1 MDIGG
6 IIAGFGISADE
17 TVKSKRKNKH
27 ERGQIELRD
36 ALARDREKERYAK
49 SRQDLLLSEKRQYR
63 ARFELL
69 TAQGYDPTVASYG
82 AKTDGMYEYITGVGQ
97 SIKDLNEKDGG
108 NRSISSA
115 FDVTYK
121 KGQQP
126 DFSAEPE
133 RQALFKDPRISED
146 EVLSQIAKAKNLDEL
161 DNLDLP
167 FFIKERENILKQI
180 DDPEVVMEKLSKQLD
195 QQEMKLAGLTV
206 GTPEYDQVKTALVK
220 TQDKYKA
227 ASAGLKQSSNFRLL
241 VDGLGKPELDD
252 FRKTIDR
259 VSTGMKTD
267 FDTLFSSGSKEG
279 NTFFINLGGEDGR
292 IGLNGNNINFDQQT
306 GTIQGIEDQQKK
318 ERVMNYLREKRITAE
333 RKILENS
340 ADGVNQLPYFDQHW
354 NSAGYATLLPE
365 KIFEGSAT
373 MTNNPEVPT
382 QSFYEHIQKHEGDY
396 IQYPVMKTIEGT
408 DLKRKVYI
416 NKKVTSDYIKEIFER
431 LNAFQT
437 QVSQTQQSMPFIQ

>member
-1 MDIGG
+1 MDFGG
-6 IIAGFGISADE
+6 ILSGIGIAADE
-17 TVKSKRKNKH
+17 TVRAGRKNKH
-27 ERGQIELRD
+27 ERQQIELRD
-36 ALARDREKERYAK
+36 ALARDREKERYAQ
-49 SRQDLLLSEKRQYR
+49 SRQDLLLSEKREYR

-69 TAQGYDPTVASYG
+69 TAQGYDPTVAAYG
-82 AKTDGMYEYITGVGQ
+82 AKSDGMYEYITGVGQ
-97 SIKDLNEKDGG
+97 SIKDLNQKDGG

-146 EVLSQIAKAKNLDEL
+146 QVLSQIAKAKNIDEL

-167 FFIKERENILKQI
+167 FFIKEREGILKEI

-195 QQEMKLAGLTV
+195 LQSMNLKKFTL
-206 GTPEYDQVKTALVK
+206 GTPEYDEALKALNK

-227 ASAGLKQSSNFRLL
+227 ASAGLKQSQNFKSL

-259 VSTGMKTD
+259 VSEGMATD
-267 FDTLFSSGSKEG
+267 FRTLFTAGTKEG
-279 NTFFINLGGEDGR
+279 NTFFINLGGEEGR
-292 IGLNGNNINFDQQT
+292 VSLQGNNIHFDQQT

-318 ERVMNYLREKRITAE
+318 ERIMNYLREKRIVEE
-333 RKILENS
+333 RKALES
-340 ADGVNQLPYFDQHW
+340 LAPEQIPYFDQHW

-365 KIFEGSAT
+365 KIFEGAVT
-373 MTNNPEVPT
+373 MSDNPEVPT
-382 QSFYEHIQKHEGDY
+382 ESFYQHLQKHKGDY
-396 IQYPVMKTIEGT
+396 VQYPIMKTIEGT
-408 DLKRKVYI
+408 NLRRKVYI
-416 NKKVTSDYIKEIFER
+416 NVQVTDDYLDEIAR
-431 LNAFQT
+431 KLGSFQ
-437 QVSQTQQSMPFIQ
+437 SQQQNPFVQ

>member
-17 TVKSKRKNKH
+17 TVKAKRKTKH

-146 EVLSQIAKAKNLDEL
+146 QVLSQISKAKNLDEL

-206 GTPEYDQVKTALVK
+206 GTPEYDQVKKALVK

-227 ASAGLKQSSNFRLL
+227 ASAGLKQSSNFKLL

-279 NTFFINLGGEDGR
+279 NTFFINIGGEDGR

-318 ERVMNYLREKRITAE
+318 ERIMNYLREKRIVEE
-333 RKILENS
+333 RKALQSLAPE
-340 ADGVNQLPYFDQHW
+340 QLTYFDQHW

-365 KIFEGSAT
+365 KIFEGAVT
-373 MTNNPEVPT
+373 MADNPEVPT
-382 QSFYEHIQKHEGDY
+382 QSFYEHIQKHEGDF
-396 IQYPVMKTIEGT
+396 IQYPVMKTIDGT
-408 DLKRKVYI
+408 NLKRKVYI
-416 NKKVTSDYIKEIFER
+416 NKKVTSDYIQEI
-431 LNAFQT
+431 LSKLGSFQ
-437 QVSQTQQSMPFIQ
+437 SQQQNPFVQ

>member
-17 TVKSKRKNKH
+17 TVKAKRRNKH
-27 ERGQIELRD
+27 ERQQIELRD
-36 ALARDREKERYAK
+36 ALARDREKERYAQ
-49 SRQDLLLSEKRQYR
+49 SRQDLLLSEKREYR

-69 TAQGYDPTVASYG
+69 TAQGYDPTVAAYG
-82 AKTDGMYEYITGVGQ
+82 AKSDGMYEYITGVGQ
-97 SIKDLNEKDGG
+97 SIKDLNQKDGG

-146 EVLSQIAKAKNLDEL
+146 QVISQISKAKNLDEL

-167 FFIKERENILKQI
+167 FFIKEREGILKEI

-195 QQEMKLAGLTV
+195 LQSMNLKKFTL
-206 GTPEYDQVKTALVK
+206 GTPEYNEALKALNK

-227 ASAGLKQSSNFRLL
+227 ASAGLKQSQNFKKSIE
-241 VDGLGKPELDD
+241 GLSKPESEAL
-252 FRKTIDR
+252 RKTIDR
-259 VSTGMKTD
+259 VSEGMATD
-267 FDTLFSSGSKEG
+267 FRTLFTAGTKEG
-279 NTFFINLGGEDGR
+279 NTFFINLGGEEGR
-292 IGLNGNNINFDQQT
+292 VALQGTNIHFDQQT

-318 ERVMNYLREKRITAE
+318 ERIMNYLRDKRISAE
-333 RKILENS
+333 RKILES
-340 ADGVNQLPYFDQHW
+340 SSDGLNQLPFFDEHW

-365 KIFEGSAT
+365 KIFEGAIT
-373 MTNNPEVPT
+373 REDNPEVPT
-382 QSFYEHIQKHEGDY
+382 ESFYEHIQKHKGDY
-396 IQYPVMKTIEGT
+396 IQYPIMKTIQGT
-408 DLKRKVYI
+408 NLRRKVYI
-416 NKKVTSDYIKEIFER
+416 NVKVTDDYIDEIARKLGSFS
-431 LNAFQT
+431 
-437 QVSQTQQSMPFIQ
+437 SQQQNPFVQ

>member
-17 TVKSKRKNKH
+17 TVKAKRKNKH
-27 ERGQIELRD
+27 ERQQIELRD
-36 ALARDREKERYAK
+36 ALARDREKERYAQ
-49 SRQDLLLSEKRQYR
+49 SRQDLLLSEKREYR

-69 TAQGYDPTVASYG
+69 TAQGYDPTVAAYG
-82 AKTDGMYEYITGVGQ
+82 AKSDGMYEYITGVGQ
-97 SIKDLNEKDGG
+97 SIKDLNQKDGG

-146 EVLSQIAKAKNLDEL
+146 QVLSQIAKAKDLDEL

-167 FFIKERENILKQI
+167 FFIKEREGILKEI

-195 QQEMKLAGLTV
+195 LQSMNLKKFTL
-206 GTPEYDQVKTALVK
+206 GTPEYDEALKALNK

-227 ASAGLKQSSNFRLL
+227 ASAGLKQSQNFKSL

-259 VSTGMKTD
+259 VSEGMATD
-267 FDTLFSSGSKEG
+267 FRTLFTAGTKEG
-279 NTFFINLGGEDGR
+279 NTFFINLGGEEGR
-292 IGLNGNNINFDQQT
+292 VSLQGNNIHFDQQT

-318 ERVMNYLREKRITAE
+318 ERIMNYLREKRIVEE
-333 RKILENS
+333 RKALQSLAPEQI
-340 ADGVNQLPYFDQHW
+340 PYFDQHW

-365 KIFEGSAT
+365 KIFEGAVT
-373 MTNNPEVPT
+373 MSDNPEVPT
-382 QSFYEHIQKHEGDY
+382 ESFYQHLQKHKGDY
-396 IQYPVMKTIEGT
+396 VQYPIMKTIEGT
-408 DLKRKVYI
+408 NLRRKVYI
-416 NKKVTSDYIKEIFER
+416 NVQVTDDYLDEIAR
-431 LNAFQT
+431 KLGSFQ
-437 QVSQTQQSMPFIQ
+437 SQQQNPFVQ

>member
-1 MDIGG
+1 MDFGG
-6 IIAGFGISADE
+6 ILSGIGIAADE
-17 TVKSKRKNKH
+17 TVRAGRKNKH
-27 ERGQIELRD
+27 ERQQIELRD
-36 ALARDREKERYAK
+36 ALARDREKERYAQ
-49 SRQDLLLSEKRQYR
+49 SRQDLLLSEKREYR

-69 TAQGYDPTVASYG
+69 TAQGYDPTVAAYG
-82 AKTDGMYEYITGVGQ
+82 AKSDGMYEYITGVGQ
-97 SIKDLNEKDGG
+97 SIKDLNQKDGG

-146 EVLSQIAKAKNLDEL
+146 QVLSQIAKAKDLDEL

-167 FFIKERENILKQI
+167 FFIKEREGILKEI

-195 QQEMKLAGLTV
+195 LQSMNLKKFTL
-206 GTPEYDQVKTALVK
+206 GTPEYDEALKALNK

-227 ASAGLKQSSNFRLL
+227 ASAGLKQSQNFKSL

-259 VSTGMKTD
+259 VSEGMATD
-267 FDTLFSSGSKEG
+267 FRTLFTAGTKEG
-279 NTFFINLGGEDGR
+279 NTFFINLGGEEGR
-292 IGLNGNNINFDQQT
+292 VSLQGNNIHFDQQT

-318 ERVMNYLREKRITAE
+318 ERIMNYLREKRIVEE
-333 RKILENS
+333 RKALQSLAPEQI
-340 ADGVNQLPYFDQHW
+340 PYFDQHW

-365 KIFEGSAT
+365 KIFEGAVT
-373 MTNNPEVPT
+373 MSDNPEVPT
-382 QSFYEHIQKHEGDY
+382 ESFYQHLQKHKGDY
-396 IQYPVMKTIEGT
+396 VQYPIMKTIEGT
-408 DLKRKVYI
+408 NLRRKVYI
-416 NKKVTSDYIKEIFER
+416 NVQVTDDYLDEIAR
-431 LNAFQT
+431 KLGSFQ
-437 QVSQTQQSMPFIQ
+437 SQQQNPFVQ

>member
-17 TVKSKRKNKH
+17 TVKAKRKNKH

-146 EVLSQIAKAKNLDEL
+146 QVLSQISKAKNLDEL

-206 GTPEYDQVKTALVK
+206 GTPEYDQVKKALVK

-227 ASAGLKQSSNFRLL
+227 ASAGLKQSSNFKLL

-279 NTFFINLGGEDGR
+279 NTFFINIGGEDGR

-318 ERVMNYLREKRITAE
+318 ERIMNYLREKRIVEE
-333 RKILENS
+333 RKALQSLAPE
-340 ADGVNQLPYFDQHW
+340 QLTYFDQHW

-365 KIFEGSAT
+365 KIFEGAVT
-373 MTNNPEVPT
+373 MADNPEVPT
-382 QSFYEHIQKHEGDY
+382 QSFYEHIQKHEGDF
-396 IQYPVMKTIEGT
+396 IQYPVMKTIDGT
-408 DLKRKVYI
+408 NLKRKVYI
-416 NKKVTSDYIKEIFER
+416 NKKVTSDYIQEI
-431 LNAFQT
+431 LSKLGSFQ
-437 QVSQTQQSMPFIQ
+437 SQQQNPFVQ

>member
-1 MDIGG
+1 MDFGG
-6 IIAGFGISADE
+6 ILSGIGIAADE
-17 TVKSKRKNKH
+17 TVRAGRKNKH
-27 ERGQIELRD
+27 EREQIELRD
-36 ALARDREKERYAK
+36 SLARDREKERYAQ
-49 SRQDLLLSEKRQYR
+49 SRQDLLLAEKREYR

-69 TAQGYDPTVASYG
+69 TAQGYDPTVAAYG
-82 AKTDGMYEYITGVGQ
+82 AKSDGMYEYITGVGQ

-146 EVLSQIAKAKNLDEL
+146 QVLSQIAKAKNLDEL

-167 FFIKERENILKQI
+167 FFIKEREGILKEI

-195 QQEMKLAGLTV
+195 LQSMNLKKFTL
-206 GTPEYDQVKTALVK
+206 GTPEYNEALKALNK

-227 ASAGLKQSSNFRLL
+227 ASAGLKQSQNFKSL

-259 VSTGMKTD
+259 VSEGMATD
-267 FDTLFSSGSKEG
+267 FRTLFTAGTKEG
-279 NTFFINLGGEDGR
+279 NTFFINLGGEEGR
-292 IGLNGNNINFDQQT
+292 VALQGTNIHFDQQT

-318 ERVMNYLREKRITAE
+318 ERIMNYLREKRIVEE
-333 RKILENS
+333 RKALES
-340 ADGVNQLPYFDQHW
+340 LAPEQIPYFDQHW

-365 KIFEGSAT
+365 KIFEGAIT
-373 MTNNPEVPT
+373 REDNPEVPT
-382 QSFYEHIQKHEGDY
+382 ESFYEHIQKHKGDY
-396 IQYPVMKTIEGT
+396 IQYPTMKTIQGT
-408 DLKRKVYI
+408 NLRRKVYI
-416 NKKVTSDYIKEIFER
+416 NVRVTDDYIDEIAR
-431 LNAFQT
+431 KLGSFQ
-437 QVSQTQQSMPFIQ
+437 SQQQNPFVQ

>member
-17 TVKSKRKNKH
+17 TVKAKRKNKH
-27 ERGQIELRD
+27 ERQQIELRD
-36 ALARDREKERYAK
+36 SLARDREKERYAK
-49 SRQDLLLSEKRQYR
+49 SRQDLLLSEKREYR

-69 TAQGYDPTVASYG
+69 TAQGYDPTVAAYG

-97 SIKDLNEKDGG
+97 SIKDLNKKDGG

-146 EVLSQIAKAKNLDEL
+146 EVLSQISKAKNLDEL

-206 GTPEYDQVKTALVK
+206 GTPEYDQVKKALVK

-318 ERVMNYLREKRITAE
+318 ERIMNYLREKRIVEE
-333 RKILENS
+333 RKALES
-340 ADGVNQLPYFDQHW
+340 LAPDQIPYFDQHW

-365 KIFEGSAT
+365 KIFEGSVT
-373 MTNNPEVPT
+373 MTDNPDVPT

-396 IQYPVMKTIEGT
+396 IQYPVMKKIEGT
-408 DLKRKVYI
+408 NLRRKVYI
-416 NKKVTSDYIKEIFER
+416 NKKVTSDYIQEI
-431 LNAFQT
+431 LSKLGSFQ
-437 QVSQTQQSMPFIQ
+437 SQQQNPFVQ

>member
-17 TVKSKRKNKH
+17 TVKAKRKNKH

-146 EVLSQIAKAKNLDEL
+146 QVLSQISKAKNLDEL

-206 GTPEYDQVKTALVK
+206 GTPEYDQVKKALVK

-227 ASAGLKQSSNFRLL
+227 ASAGLKQSSNFKLL

-318 ERVMNYLREKRITAE
+318 ERIMNYLREKRIVEE
-333 RKILENS
+333 RKALQSLAPE
-340 ADGVNQLPYFDQHW
+340 QLTYFDQHW

-365 KIFEGSAT
+365 KIFEGAVT
-373 MTNNPEVPT
+373 MADNPEVPT
-382 QSFYEHIQKHEGDY
+382 QSFYEHIQKHEGDF
-396 IQYPVMKTIEGT
+396 IQYPVMKTIDGT
-408 DLKRKVYI
+408 NLKRKVYI
-416 NKKVTSDYIKEIFER
+416 NKKVTSDYIQEI
-431 LNAFQT
+431 LSKLGSFQ
-437 QVSQTQQSMPFIQ
+437 SQQQNPFVQ

>member
-1 MDIGG
+1 MDFGG
-6 IIAGFGISADE
+6 ILSGIGIAADE
-17 TVKSKRKNKH
+17 TVRAGRKNKH
-27 ERGQIELRD
+27 ERQQIELRD
-36 ALARDREKERYAK
+36 ALARDREKERYAQ
-49 SRQDLLLSEKRQYR
+49 SRQDLLLSEKREYR

-69 TAQGYDPTVASYG
+69 TAQGYDPTVAAYG
-82 AKTDGMYEYITGVGQ
+82 AKSDGMYEYITGVGQ
-97 SIKDLNEKDGG
+97 SIKDLNQKDGG

-146 EVLSQIAKAKNLDEL
+146 QVLSQIAKAKDLDEL

-167 FFIKERENILKQI
+167 FFIKEREGILKEI

-195 QQEMKLAGLTV
+195 LQSMNLKKFTL
-206 GTPEYDQVKTALVK
+206 GTPEYNEALKALNK

-227 ASAGLKQSSNFRLL
+227 ASAGLKQSQNFKSL

-259 VSTGMKTD
+259 VSEGMATD
-267 FDTLFSSGSKEG
+267 FRTLFTAGTKEG
-279 NTFFINLGGEDGR
+279 NTFFINLGGEEGR
-292 IGLNGNNINFDQQT
+292 VSLQGNNIHFDQQT

-318 ERVMNYLREKRITAE
+318 ERIMNYLREKRIVEE
-333 RKILENS
+333 RKALQSLAPEQI
-340 ADGVNQLPYFDQHW
+340 PYFDQHW

-365 KIFEGSAT
+365 KIFEGAVT
-373 MTNNPEVPT
+373 MSDNPEVPT
-382 QSFYEHIQKHEGDY
+382 ESFYQHLQKHKGDY
-396 IQYPVMKTIEGT
+396 VQYPIMKTIEGT
-408 DLKRKVYI
+408 NLRRKVYI
-416 NKKVTSDYIKEIFER
+416 NVQVTDDYLDEIAR
-431 LNAFQT
+431 KLGSFQ
-437 QVSQTQQSMPFIQ
+437 SQQQNPFVQ